1 MIKYER
7 VPVSVDEGESSD
19 WLVVQHG
26 LDAGQKVVTS
36 GAIKLAA
43 NL

>member
-1 MIKYER
+1 

-19 WLVVQHG
+19 WLVVDRG
-26 LDAGQKVVTS
+26 LTAGQTIVTS